1 MKIKSPE
8 IYTHIYF
15 YFEKN
20 VGGSVNQTIK
30 KEVALL
36 KKNKQKT

>member
-1 MKIKSPE
+1 MKMKSPE

-20 VGGSVNQTIK
+20 VGGSVNRKTK
-30 KEVALL
+30 K
-36 KKNKQKT
+36 KSPY